1 MNQPEGHSPGR
12 PTFPPSRV
20 FSNTIRCVENLFVA
34 SGPLGL
40 LGDYHRSS
48 AKPKGVRRCAR
59 GHSSEG
65 ESTSSHSEF
74 FSQPTLGAR

>member
-40 LGDYHRSS
+40 LGDYHGSS

-59 GHSSEG
+59 DHSSEG

-74 FSQPTLGAR
+74 FSQPTSGAR